1 LDQHQTDNGVVPED
15 QGKVI
20 AVHAGGKHIGAG
32 QRINIALAIPSPI
45 QE

>member
-20 AVHAGGKHIGAG
+20 AVHAGGKHTGAG
-32 QRINIALAIPSPI
+32 QRINIAFAIPSPM